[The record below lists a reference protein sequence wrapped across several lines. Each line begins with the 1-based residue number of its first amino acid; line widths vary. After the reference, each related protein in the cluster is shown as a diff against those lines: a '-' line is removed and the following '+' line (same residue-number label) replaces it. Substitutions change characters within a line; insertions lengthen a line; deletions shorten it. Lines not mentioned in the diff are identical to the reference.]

1 MVFKIKN
8 PVIEQRA
15 DPHVYLHHDGY
26 YYFTASVPEYDRIE
40 LRRAKTL
47 AGLAETNEVVTVW
60 HKPDHGPYSDL
71 IWAPEIHAIDG
82 SWYIYFAAAPSR
94 EIKDGLFQHRMYA
107 IHCAGE
113 NPLAQPWTFC
123 GQIDS
128 GIDSFCLDATTFEHR
143 GTRYYVWAQK
153 EQTIAGNSNL
163 YIAEMLSPTTLKLPA
178 SRLSIPEFDWETQG
192 FMVNEGP
199 YILISHG
206 KVWLTYSASATDE
219 RYCMGLLQADEDTD
233 LLDPA
238 NWYKSPQP
246 VFVTN
251 ADEGVFGPGHSC
263 FTKDEQGNDILVY
276 HARDYTEIEGDP
288 LWDPN
293 RHTRMK
299 QIFWEGDQLIL
310 GQAE

>member
-47 AGLAETNEVVTVW
+47 AGLAATDEIVTVW

-94 EIKDGLFQHRMYA
+94 EIKDGLFQHRMYV
-107 IHCAGE
+107 IRCDGE
-113 NPLAQPWTFC
+113 NPLAEPWTFC
-123 GQIDS
+123 GQVDS
-128 GIDSFCLDATTFEHR
+128 GIDAFCLDATTFEHR

-153 EQTIAGNSNL
+153 EQEIAGNSNL
-163 YIAEMLSPTTLKLPA
+163 YIAEMLSPTTLKLPGT
-178 SRLSIPEFDWETQG
+178 RLSIPEFDWETQG

-199 YILISHG
+199 YVLIRHG

-219 RYCMGLLQADEDTD
+219 RYCMGLLQADEDAD
-233 LLDPA
+233 LLNPE
-238 NWYKSPQP
+238 NWYKSPHP

-251 ADEGVFGPGHSC
+251 VSDHVFGPGHSC
-263 FTKDEQGNDILVY
+263 FTQDEQGNDILVY

-299 QIFWEGDQLIL
+299 QVLWDGEQLVL